1 MEVKFQDVM
10 VRKRLI
16 SSNYPL
22 TNSEQ
27 KADPQMGATANVNV
41 KTITVS
47 HTEENPMGRKP

>member
-1 MEVKFQDVM
+1 MEVKYQDVA

-22 TNSEQ
+22 TNAEQ

-47 HTEENPMGRKP
+47 HTEENLMGRRP